1 MSQASKETVVAT
13 ITKAAGRKTL
23 YHFTRLSN
31 LPAIAR
37 LDTLYASHEAAPWLN
52 GERREAPRTIS
63 LAEERVTINAH
74 LRIVPAMF
82 APGVTPEQ
90 FRACLDRHVFFWPTK
105 RDCLKM
111 LDTYSRREPSE
122 RFAVLACDAAALIL
136 AHFDRVK
143 LSKYDSGSSPRY
155 PNSCS
160 YRKTPEM
167 LLPIG
172 QFGKASSNLVPAA
185 PSQIKEVL
193 VEGQVAGMA
202 SWVRTVYVDEGDI
215 PLPEDWQAKRA
226 SLKAWSAASQ

>member
-1 MSQASKETVVAT
+1 MSDASKEAIVAAV
-13 ITKAAGRKTL
+13 TKAAGRKTL
-23 YHFTRLSN
+23 YHFTRVSN
-31 LPAIAR
+31 LPAIVR
-37 LDTLYASHEAAPWLN
+37 LDTLYASHQAAPGLN
-52 GERREAPRTIS
+52 GERRETPRTIR
-63 LAEERVTINAH
+63 LAEEWVTINAH
-74 LRIVPAMF
+74 LRIAPSMF

-90 FRACLDRHVFFWPTK
+90 FRAYLDRHVFFWPTK

-111 LDTYSRREPSE
+111 LETYSRRELGE
-122 RFAVLACDAAALIL
+122 RFAVLACEAAALIL

-172 QFGKASSNLVPAA
+172 QFGKVSANLVPTA

-193 VEGQVAGMA
+193 VEGQVTGMA

-215 PLPEDWQAKRA
+215 PLPEEWQAKRT
-226 SLKAWSAASQ
+226 LLRAWTAEP